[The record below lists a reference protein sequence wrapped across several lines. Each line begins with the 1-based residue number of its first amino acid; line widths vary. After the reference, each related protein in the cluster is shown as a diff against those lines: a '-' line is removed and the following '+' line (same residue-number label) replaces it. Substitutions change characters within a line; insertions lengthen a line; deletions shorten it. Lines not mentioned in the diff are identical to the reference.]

1 MKSMDN
7 ENNDFLNRLLETRSV
22 PGFERDASNL
32 FCGYLTDSAVS
43 VEIDIIGNAF
53 IRNHK
58 PEEKASVML
67 EAHIDEI
74 GFQVL
79 YIDNQGF
86 IYVRRDGGIDLH
98 CLPGTQVSIHTQS
111 GELLSGVIGKK
122 PVHLMEGDAKT
133 RVIELDNLWI
143 DTGLS
148 PEKIRG
154 LVSVGDAVS
163 FNPNMKMLT
172 DKLITS
178 KALDD
183 KIGVFVIAEAY
194 KQLVNLHDAN
204 KRICAVASVQ
214 EEIGSR
220 GAVPCAYSVFPDIA
234 ICVDVDFATD
244 VPDCSPKKYGDV
256 RLGKGVVIQKTP
268 DSNPDLLSKAERIAK
283 DNGIPYQIS
292 ARPNSTGGNDTSRVQ
307 LARGGV
313 KTLGLGIPC
322 RYMHTPVELCD
333 LSDAIAAI
341 DLIVALVKD

>member
-1 MKSMDN
+1 MDN
-7 ENNDFLNRLLETRSV
+7 LNIDFLIRLLETRSV
-22 PGFERDASNL
+22 PGFEQSASNL
-32 FCGYLTDSAVS
+32 FCGYLADSAVS
-43 VEIDIIGNAF
+43 VESDNMGNALV
-53 IRNHK
+53 RNY
-58 PEEKASVML
+58 PSDGKASVML

-79 YIDNQGF
+79 YIDSQGF
-86 IYVRRDGGIDLH
+86 VYVRRDGGIDLH
-98 CLPGTQVSIHTQS
+98 CLPGSQISIHTKT
-111 GELLSGVIGKK
+111 GDLLSGVIGKK
-122 PVHLMEGDAKT
+122 PVHLMEGEAKT
-133 RVIELDNLWI
+133 RVIELENLWI

-148 PEKIRG
+148 PEKVRD

-172 DKLITS
+172 DTLITS

-194 KQLVNLHDAN
+194 KQLVNLHGTK

-220 GAVPCAYSVFPDIA
+220 GAVPCAFSVFPDVA

-268 DSNPDLLSKAERIAK
+268 DSSPELLSKAEKIAN
-283 DNGIPYQIS
+283 DNNIPFQVS
-292 ARPNSTGGNDTSRVQ
+292 ARPNSTGGNDTSRIQ
-307 LARGGV
+307 MARTGV

-322 RYMHTPVELCD
+322 RYMHTPVEICNLED
-333 LSDAIAAI
+333 VLSAVH
-341 DLIVALVKD
+341 LITQIVKDI